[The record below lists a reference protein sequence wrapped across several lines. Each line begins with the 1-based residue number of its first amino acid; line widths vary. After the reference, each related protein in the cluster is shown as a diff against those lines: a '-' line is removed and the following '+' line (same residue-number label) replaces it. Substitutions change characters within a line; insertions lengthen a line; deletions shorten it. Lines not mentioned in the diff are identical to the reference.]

1 MKAIPTARLPGGE
14 AVPVLGQG
22 TYRMGEDRAHRRREI
37 AALRTGFDLG
47 MTLVDTAE
55 MYADGGAERIVGEA
69 IAGRREEIFLVSK
82 FYPQNGT
89 RERMRKACERTLRR
103 LATDRL
109 DLYLLHWR
117 GDVPL
122 GETVDGFAELLA
134 EGKIRYAGVSNFD
147 VDDLGELARLKNGIE
162 RIVTNE
168 VLFNL
173 EHRGPEW
180 DLLPWSRR
188 RRRPVLAYSPV
199 EEGLLSCTAHPTLG
213 EIAAR
218 HGATAAQ
225 VAIAWIIRHPGV
237 IAIPK
242 ASRPAHVRENRGAVE
257 LRLSKRDLDELDVSF
272 PAPTGKI
279 PLETR

>member
-89 RERMRKACERTLRR
+89 RERMRKACERSLRR

-122 GETVDGFAELLA
+122 GETVDGFAELFA

-147 VDDLGELARLKNGIE
+147 VDDLGEL
-162 RIVTNE
+162 
-168 VLFNL
+168 
-173 EHRGPEW
+173 
-180 DLLPWSRR
+180 
-188 RRRPVLAYSPV
+188 
-199 EEGLLSCTAHPTLG
+199 
-213 EIAAR
+213 
-218 HGATAAQ
+218 
-225 VAIAWIIRHPGV
+225 
-237 IAIPK
+237 
-242 ASRPAHVRENRGAVE
+242 AHVRENRGAVE